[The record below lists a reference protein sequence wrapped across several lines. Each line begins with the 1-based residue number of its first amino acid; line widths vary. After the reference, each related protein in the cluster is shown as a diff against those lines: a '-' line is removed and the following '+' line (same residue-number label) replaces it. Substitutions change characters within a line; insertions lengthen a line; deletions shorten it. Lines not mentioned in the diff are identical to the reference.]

1 MSKILTQ
8 EEIDSLLRNVASG
21 DAIEAV
27 SGAGEKPVHL
37 YDFKHPDRISKDQ
50 LRALR
55 TIHDGFAR
63 AFGTYLS
70 GTLRTLVDINLLSID
85 QAAYSEYML
94 SLSVPSCLYIVSS
107 NQLKGSVI
115 LEVSPQF
122 SLLVVDRLLGGLG
135 SRQEILREMT
145 IIEQTILRRVIE
157 SGLAS
162 LSDAWRSVQPMSLY
176 VESYEANPQFVQ
188 IAPASESAVV
198 ISCEIVV
205 RDFTYPMNLCFP
217 YFVLEPMMSNLT
229 TGWTNMSTKLIRP
242 EEKNE
247 LVERVRLSK
256 LSLRAQLG
264 STMLNMHDYLSLKIG
279 DVLMLDQRTE
289 DPVKVWVDKKVK
301 FWAEPGKAKHQ
312 QAIRITRVI
321 SDQEE
326 IVHE

>member
-8 EEIDSLLRNVASG
+8 EEIDSLLRNVSTGEVAESASG
-21 DAIEAV
+21 QSERPI
-27 SGAGEKPVHL
+27 HL

-55 TIHDGFAR
+55 TIHDSFAR

-107 NQLKGSVI
+107 NQLKGSLI
-115 LEVSPQF
+115 MEISPQF

-135 SRQEILREMT
+135 TRQETLRELT
-145 IIEQTILRRVIE
+145 IIEQTILRRVID
-157 SGLAS
+157 SGLSA
-162 LSDAWRSVQPMSLY
+162 LSDAWRNVQPITMY

-217 YFVLEPMMSNLT
+217 YFVLEPLMSNLT
-229 TGWTNMSTKLIRP
+229 TGWTNVNTKPIRVQ
-242 EEKNE
+242 EKHE

-256 LSLRAQLG
+256 LPVRAQLG
-264 STMLNMHDYLSLKIG
+264 SATLSMRDYLGLTPG
-279 DVLMLDQRTE
+279 DVILLDQRTD
-289 DPVKVWVDKKVK
+289 DPVKVYVDKKVK
-301 FWAEPGKAKHQ
+301 FWAEPGNSKLQ

>member
-8 EEIDSLLRNVASG
+8 EEIDALLKN
-21 DAIEAV
+21 V
-27 SGAGEKPVHL
+27 SGGEAMETTTTTGDRPIHL

-55 TIHDGFAR
+55 TIHDSFAR
-63 AFGTYLS
+63 TFGTYLS

-107 NQLKGSVI
+107 NQLKGSFI

-135 SRQEILREMT
+135 TRQDALRELT
-145 IIEQTILRRVIE
+145 IIEQTILRRVID
-157 SGLAS
+157 SGLSS
-162 LSDAWRSVQPMSLY
+162 LADAWRTVLSMSLY

-205 RDFTYPMNLCFP
+205 RDFTYPLNLCFP
-217 YFVLEPMMSNLT
+217 YFVLEPMMNNLA
-229 TGWTNMSTKLIRP
+229 TGWSNISTDNIRP
-242 EEKNE
+242 EERGE
-247 LVERVRLSK
+247 LIERVRLSK
-256 LSLRAQLG
+256 LPIRAQLG
-264 STMLNMHDYLSLKIG
+264 STMLNMHEYLTLKVG
-279 DVLMLDQRTE
+279 DVVMLDQRTE

-301 FWAEPGKAKHQ
+301 FWAEPGHSKHQ

-321 SDQEE
+321 SSQEE

>member
-21 DAIEAV
+21 DSIEAAP
-27 SGAGEKPVHL
+27 GAGEKPIHL

-55 TIHDGFAR
+55 TIHDSFAC

-94 SLSVPSCLYIVSS
+94 SLSVPSCLYIISS
-107 NQLKGSVI
+107 NQLKGSII

-135 SRQEILREMT
+135 SRQEIMREMT

-217 YFVLEPMMSNLT
+217 YFVLEPMMTNLT
-229 TGWTNMSTKLIRP
+229 TGWTNMSTKQIRP

-256 LSLRAQLG
+256 LPVRAQLG
-264 STMLNMHDYLSLKIG
+264 STMLNMYDYLSLKIG
-279 DVLMLDQRTE
+279 DVLLLDQRTD

-301 FWAEPGKAKHQ
+301 FWAEPGNAKHQ

>member
-8 EEIDSLLRNVASG
+8 EEIDALLKNVAGGEAMEATTAAG
-21 DAIEAV
+21 DRPI
-27 SGAGEKPVHL
+27 HL

-55 TIHDGFAR
+55 TIHDSFAR
-63 AFGTYLS
+63 TFGTYLS

-107 NQLKGSVI
+107 NQLKGSFI

-135 SRQEILREMT
+135 TRQDALRELT
-145 IIEQTILRRVIE
+145 IIEQTILRRVID
-157 SGLAS
+157 SGLSS
-162 LSDAWRSVQPMSLY
+162 LADAWRTVLSMSLY

-205 RDFTYPMNLCFP
+205 RDFTYPLNLCFP
-217 YFVLEPMMSNLT
+217 YFVLEPMMNNLA
-229 TGWTNMSTKLIRP
+229 TGWSNISTDNIRP
-242 EEKNE
+242 EERGE
-247 LVERVRLSK
+247 LIERVRLSK
-256 LSLRAQLG
+256 LPIRAQLG
-264 STMLNMHDYLSLKIG
+264 STLLNMHEYLSLKVG
-279 DVLMLDQRTE
+279 DVVMLDQRTE

-301 FWAEPGKAKHQ
+301 FWAEPGHSKHQ

-321 SDQEE
+321 SSQEE

>member
-8 EEIDSLLRNVASG
+8 DEIDLLLRNVVTGESSSPSSAS
-21 DAIEAV
+21 DERAI
-27 SGAGEKPVHL
+27 HL
-37 YDFKHPDRISKDQ
+37 YDFKHPYRTSKDQ

-63 AFGTYLS
+63 SFGTYLS
-70 GTLRTLVDINLLSID
+70 GTLRTLVDINILSID

-107 NQLKGSVI
+107 NQLKGSI
-115 LEVSPQF
+115 IFDMSPQF

-135 SRQEILREMT
+135 TRQETLREMT
-145 IIEQTILRRVIE
+145 IIEQTVLRRIIE
-157 SGLAS
+157 TSLSS
-162 LSDAWRSVQPMSLY
+162 LSDAWRNVQPMSLY

-198 ISCEIVV
+198 VSCEIVI
-205 RDFTYPMNLCFP
+205 RDYTYPMNICFP
-217 YFVLEPMMSNLT
+217 FFVLEPLMGNLS
-229 TGWTNMSTKLIRP
+229 TGWTNLSTKQIKP

-247 LVERVRLSK
+247 LVDRIRLSK
-256 LSLRAQLG
+256 LPVRAQLG
-264 STMLNMHDYLSLKIG
+264 STIINMHEYLSLKLG
-279 DVLMLDQRTE
+279 DVLLLDQRRD

-301 FWAEPGKAKHQ
+301 FWAEPGNAKLQ

>member
-8 EEIDSLLRNVASG
+8 DEIDSLLRNVASG
-21 DAIEAV
+21 ETVEPSTTSSDR
-27 SGAGEKPVHL
+27 PVHL
-37 YDFKHPDRISKDQ
+37 YDFKHPDRMSKDQ
-50 LRALR
+50 VRALR
-55 TIHDGFAR
+55 TIHDSFAR

-135 SRQEILREMT
+135 TRQEIMREMT

-157 SGLAS
+157 SGLSS
-162 LSDAWRSVQPMSLY
+162 LSDAWRTVHPMSLY

-198 ISCEIVV
+198 ISCEIVI

-217 YFVLEPMMSNLT
+217 YFVLEPLLGNLS
-229 TGWTNMSTKLIRP
+229 TGWANMTTKQIRP

-247 LVERVRLSK
+247 LIERVRLSK
-256 LSLRAQLG
+256 LPVRAQLG
-264 STMLNMHDYLSLKIG
+264 STMITMHDYLSLKLG
-279 DVLMLDQRTE
+279 DVVLLDQRVE
-289 DPVKVWVDKKVK
+289 DPVKVWVDRKVK
-301 FWAEPGKAKHQ
+301 FWAEPGNSKYQ

>member
-1 MSKILTQ
+1 MSTNLTQ
-8 EEIDSLLRNVASG
+8 EEIDSLLRNVST
-21 DAIEAV
+21 
-27 SGAGEKPVHL
+27 GEVAESSPGSSDRPIHL

-107 NQLKGSVI
+107 NQLKGSLI

-135 SRQEILREMT
+135 TRQESLREMT
-145 IIEQTILRRVIE
+145 IIEQTILRRVID
-157 SGLAS
+157 SGLSA
-162 LSDAWRSVQPMSLY
+162 LSDAWRTVQPITMY

-217 YFVLEPMMSNLT
+217 YFVLEPLMNNLT
-229 TGWTNMSTKLIRP
+229 TGWTNVNTKPIRP
-242 EEKNE
+242 QEKHE
-247 LVERVRLSK
+247 LVDRVRLSK
-256 LSLRAQLG
+256 LPLRAQLG
-264 STMLNMHDYLSLKIG
+264 SAMISMHEYLGLKPG
-279 DVLMLDQRTE
+279 DVIMLDQRTD
-289 DPVKVWVDKKVK
+289 DPVKVFVDKKVK
-301 FWAEPGKAKHQ
+301 FWAEPGNSKFQ

>member
-21 DAIEAV
+21 DTIEPSS
-27 SGAGEKPVHL
+27 SGVDRPIHL
-37 YDFKHPDRISKDQ
+37 YDFKHPDRIAKDQ

-107 NQLKGSVI
+107 NQLKGSLI

-135 SRQEILREMT
+135 TRQESMRELT
-145 IIEQTILRRVIE
+145 IIEQTILRRVID
-157 SGLAS
+157 SGLSAIA
-162 LSDAWRSVQPMSLY
+162 DAWRTVQPMSLY

-198 ISCEIVV
+198 ISCEIVI
-205 RDFTYPMNLCFP
+205 RDSTYPMNLCFP
-217 YFVLEPMMSNLT
+217 YFVLEPLMANLT
-229 TGWTNMSTKLIRP
+229 TGWTNMSTKKIRP

-247 LVERVRLSK
+247 LIERVRLSK
-256 LSLRAQLG
+256 LPVRAQLG
-264 STMLNMHDYLSLKIG
+264 STTISMGEYLALKIG
-279 DVLMLDQRTE
+279 DVVLMDQRTE
-289 DPVKVWVDKKVK
+289 DPVKVWIDKKVK
-301 FWAEPGKAKHQ
+301 FWAEPGNSKLQ

>member
-1 MSKILTQ
+1 
-8 EEIDSLLRNVASG
+8 
-21 DAIEAV
+21 
-27 SGAGEKPVHL
+27 
-37 YDFKHPDRISKDQ
+37 
-50 LRALR
+50 
-55 TIHDGFAR
+55 
-63 AFGTYLS
+63 
-70 GTLRTLVDINLLSID
+70 
-85 QAAYSEYML
+85 ML
-94 SLSVPSCLYIVSS
+94 SLSVPSCLYIISS
-107 NQLKGSVI
+107 NQLKGSII

-135 SRQEILREMT
+135 SRQEIMREMT

-217 YFVLEPMMSNLT
+217 YFVLEPMMTNLT
-229 TGWTNMSTKLIRP
+229 TGWTNMSTKQIRP

-256 LSLRAQLG
+256 LPVRAQLG
-264 STMLNMHDYLSLKIG
+264 STMLNMYDYLSLKIG
-279 DVLMLDQRTE
+279 DVLLLDQRTD

-301 FWAEPGKAKHQ
+301 FWAEPGNAKHQ

>member
-21 DAIEAV
+21 ETLEPTATSSDRPI
-27 SGAGEKPVHL
+27 HL

-50 LRALR
+50 QRALR

-107 NQLKGSVI
+107 HQLKGSLI

-135 SRQEILREMT
+135 TRQETLRELT

-157 SGLAS
+157 SCLAA
-162 LSDAWRSVQPMSLY
+162 LCDAWRSVQPMSLY

-198 ISCEIVV
+198 ISCEIVI

-217 YFVLEPMMSNLT
+217 YFVLEPLLVNLSTGWANLT
-229 TGWTNMSTKLIRP
+229 SKKIKP

-247 LVERVRLSK
+247 LVDRIRLSK
-256 LSLRAQLG
+256 LPVRAQLG
-264 STMLNMHDYLSLKIG
+264 STMINMRDYLSLKIG
-279 DVLMLDQRTE
+279 DVMMLDQRVD

-301 FWAEPGKAKHQ
+301 FWAEPGNAKFH